1 MDERLIN
8 LDLVVMLEIS
18 LCSVVQFKL
27 GKINE
32 VPYQQFK
39 PKIMEL
45 HSIRLFKALTDM

>member
-1 MDERLIN
+1 MDARSIN
-8 LDLVVMLEIS
+8 LSLVVMLEIS

-39 PKIMEL
+39 PRIMEL
-45 HSIRLFKALTDM
+45 HSIWLSTVLKDT